1 MAKLAVLSLMAS
13 GAAAQYSLS
22 ATYTGQTFFDNFDFF
37 TVSLESCFGWCML
50 IVTGFRRGFRQVGR
64 SLQDRGKS

>member
-22 ATYTGQTFFDNFDFF
+22 ATYSGDSFFDNLI
-37 TVSLESCFGWCML
+37 SLL
-50 IVTGFRRGFRQVGR
+50 
-64 SLQDRGKS
+64 